1 VFDGGFEHPK
11 LLCGLKWRRVMR
23 RFSPELIQ
31 VMRTAL
37 NEAMTNIPPER
48 ATSAVKAHVAELIL
62 KTAANGQ
69 TSYYGLIAA
78 ASGQIQTIL
87 SRPM

>member
-1 VFDGGFEHPK
+1 
-11 LLCGLKWRRVMR
+11 MR

>member
-1 VFDGGFEHPK
+1 MP
-11 LLCGLKWRRVMR
+11 

-31 VMRTAL
+31 TMRTAL
-37 NEAMTNIPPER
+37 NEVMTTIPPQQ
-48 ATSAVKAHVAELIL
+48 ATSAVKVQVAEFIL

-87 SRPM
+87 SRLM

>member
-1 VFDGGFEHPK
+1 
-11 LLCGLKWRRVMR
+11 MR

-31 VMRTAL
+31 MMRTAL
-37 NEAMTNIPPER
+37 DEVMTDIPPER

-69 TSYYGLIAA
+69 TSYCGLIAA
-78 ASGQIQTIL
+78 ASGQLQTIL
-87 SRPM
+87 SGPI

>member
-1 VFDGGFEHPK
+1 MFDGGLEHPK
-11 LLCGLKWRRVMR
+11 LLCCLRWRRVMR

-31 VMRTAL
+31 MMRTAL
-37 NEAMTNIPPER
+37 DEVMTDIPPER

-69 TSYYGLIAA
+69 TSYCGLIAA
-78 ASGQIQTIL
+78 ASGQLQTIL
-87 SRPM
+87 SGPI